1 MSGAIVAVRASEPRS
16 VMTVD
21 LSNLGWS
28 EFFETHFQP
37 YSADGFEAAR
47 VVLEYNHLYRVFS
60 AQGELLAD
68 VAGRLRHE
76 AANRSDLP
84 AVGDWAAI
92 ETRQDEARATI
103 HAILPRKSKFVRKA
117 AGTRTEG
124 QIVGTNI
131 DTVFLVTSLNQD
143 FNLRRI
149 ERYLIVA
156 WESGASPVIIL
167 SKADLCEEVEGMLAE
182 IQTVAAGVPV
192 HAISVVSK
200 DGLDEL
206 SSYFQTGQTV
216 ALLGSSGVG
225 KSTLINHLLGRDVQK
240 VQEIREHDGRG
251 QHTTTYR
258 ELILL
263 PQGGLV
269 LDTPGMRE
277 LHLWDGSESLQLAF
291 DDIEALVHSCRFS
304 DCCHKDEPGC
314 AIREA
319 LAAGTIDA
327 ARYQSYEKLQKELQH
342 VARKQDINAQLTEK
356 KRWKKLSRLA
366 SQRGQAKRR

>member
-1 MSGAIVAVRASEPRS
+1 
-16 VMTVD
+16 MTVD

-28 EFFETHFQP
+28 EFFDVHFQP
-37 YSADGFEAAR
+37 YRAEGLEAAR
-47 VVLEYNHLYRVFS
+47 VVLEYNHLYRVLS
-60 AQGELLAD
+60 PQGELLAD

-76 AANRSDLP
+76 AATRSDLP
-84 AVGDWAAI
+84 AVGDWVVI
-92 ETRQDEARATI
+92 EPRGDEAKATI
-103 HAILPRKSKFVRKA
+103 QSVLPRKSKFVRKA

-124 QIVGTNI
+124 QIVGANI

-156 WESGASPVIIL
+156 RESGASPVVVL
-167 SKADLCEEVEGMLAE
+167 SKADLCEEVEERLAE
-182 IQTVAAGVPV
+182 IQTVAAGVPI
-192 HAISVVSK
+192 HSISVVNH

-206 SSYFQTGQTV
+206 ASYFRHGQTV

-225 KSTLINHLLGRDVQK
+225 KSTLINHLLGSDVQK
-240 VQEIREHDGRG
+240 VRGIREHDGRG
-251 QHTTTYR
+251 QHTTTHR

-277 LHLWDGSESLQLAF
+277 LHLWDGEQSLQLAF
-291 DDIEALVHSCRFS
+291 DDIEALVRSCRFS
-304 DCCHKDEPGC
+304 DCQHRDEPGC
-314 AIREA
+314 AIQEA
-319 LAAGTIDA
+319 LAEGTIET
-327 ARYQSYEKLQKELQH
+327 ARYQSYEKLQKELLH
-342 VARKQDINAQLTEK
+342 VARKQDINAQITEK

>member
-1 MSGAIVAVRASEPRS
+1 M
-16 VMTVD
+16 MTVD
-21 LSNLGWS
+21 LSDLGWS
-28 EFFETHFQP
+28 EFFETRFQP
-37 YSADGFEAAR
+37 YRADGLEAAR
-47 VVLEYNHLYRVFS
+47 VVLEYNHLYRVLS
-60 AQGELLAD
+60 PHGELLAD

-76 AANRSDLP
+76 AASRSDLP
-84 AVGDWAAI
+84 AVGDWVVI
-92 ETRQDEARATI
+92 EPRREEGKATI
-103 HAILPRKSKFVRKA
+103 HAVLPRKSKFVRKA
-117 AGTRTEG
+117 AGTRTEE
-124 QIVGTNI
+124 QIVGANI
-131 DTVFLVTSLNQD
+131 DTVFLVTSLNHD

-156 WESGASPVIIL
+156 RESGASPVIIL
-167 SKADLCEEVEGMLAE
+167 SKADLCEEVEERLAE
-182 IQTVAAGVPV
+182 IQMVAAGAPV
-192 HAISVVSK
+192 HAISVTGQ

-206 SSYFQTGQTV
+206 GPYFRHGQTV

-225 KSTLINHLLGRDVQK
+225 KSTLINHLMGREVQK
-240 VQEIREHDGRG
+240 VREIREHDGRG
-251 QHTTTYR
+251 QHTTTHR

-277 LHLWDGSESLQLAF
+277 LHLWDGEESLQRAF
-291 DDIEALVHSCRFS
+291 DDIEALVRSCRFG
-304 DCCHKDEPGC
+304 DCRHRDEPGC
-314 AIREA
+314 AIQEA
-319 LAAGTIDA
+319 LAEGTIEA

>member
-1 MSGAIVAVRASEPRS
+1 MSLGSKMV
-16 VMTVD
+16 TD

-28 EFFETHFQP
+28 EFFETPFQP
-37 YSADGFEAAR
+37 YRAEGYKPAR
-47 VVLEYNHLYRVFS
+47 IALEYNHLYRVLS
-60 AQGELLAD
+60 PQGELLAE

-84 AVGDWAAI
+84 AVGDWVAI
-92 ETRQDEARATI
+92 EPRLEEARATI
-103 HAILPRKSKFVRKA
+103 HAVLPRKSKFIRRA
-117 AGTRTEG
+117 AGTRPEG

-143 FNLRRI
+143 FNVRRI
-149 ERYLIVA
+149 ERYLVVA
-156 WESGASPVIIL
+156 WEGGASPVIVL
-167 SKADLCEEVEGMLAE
+167 SKADLCEEVEERLAE
-182 IQTVAAGVPV
+182 IKTVAGDVPV
-192 HAISVVSK
+192 HIVSVVSK

-206 SSYFQTGQTV
+206 TPYFRHGQTV

-240 VQEIREHDGRG
+240 VREIREHDGRG

-277 LHLWDGSESLQLAF
+277 LHLWDGSESLQQTF
-291 DDIEALVHSCRFS
+291 DDIETLVLNCRFS
-304 DCCHKDEPGC
+304 DCRHGDEPGC

-319 LAAGTIDA
+319 LAAGTIEA
-327 ARYQSYEKLQKELQH
+327 ARYESYEKLQKELQH
-342 VARKQDINAQLTEK
+342 IARKQDINAQITEK

-366 SQRGQAKRR
+366 SQKGQAKRK

>member
-1 MSGAIVAVRASEPRS
+1 MI
-16 VMTVD
+16 TD
-21 LSNLGWS
+21 LSNMGWS

-37 YSADGFEAAR
+37 HRANGLEPAR
-47 VVLEYNHLYRVFS
+47 VVLEYNHLYRVLS
-60 AQGELLAD
+60 QHGELLGE
-68 VAGRLRHE
+68 VAGRLRHD
-76 AANRSDLP
+76 AAHRSDLP
-84 AVGDWAAI
+84 AVGDWVAI
-92 ETRQDEARATI
+92 ESRPEEAGATI
-103 HAILPRKSKFVRKA
+103 HAVLPRKSKFIRRA

-124 QIVGTNI
+124 QVVGTNI

-143 FNLRRI
+143 FNVRRI

-156 WESGASPVIIL
+156 LESGARPVIVL
-167 SKADLCEEVEGMLAE
+167 SKSDLCEEVEERLAE
-182 IQTVAAGVPV
+182 IQTVAGDVPL
-192 HAISVVSK
+192 HTISIVSQ

-206 SSYFQTGQTV
+206 APYFRHGQTV

-240 VQEIREHDGRG
+240 VREIREHDGSG
-251 QHTTTYR
+251 QHTTTSR

-277 LHLWDGSESLQLAF
+277 LHLWDGTESLQHAF
-291 DDIEALVHSCRFS
+291 DDIETLVRSCRFN
-304 DCCHKDEPGC
+304 DCRHGDEPGC
-314 AIREA
+314 AIQEA
-319 LAAGTIDA
+319 LTSGTIEA
-327 ARYQSYEKLQKELQH
+327 ARYQSYEKLQKELQQ

-366 SQRGQAKRR
+366 SQRGQSKRR